1 MGVGLSY
8 IVILLESHT
17 SIPPRVLEGNGQTTN
32 PTLWS
37 GDSGLS
43 PTLLLL
49 GFSQLQELLPGAV
62 LGPELSLCL
71 LARVG
76 DQSLPHPHL
85 GKCKDGGCWEGLIL
99 M

>member
-1 MGVGLSY
+1 MGGGLSH
-8 IVILLESHT
+8 IVILLESRT
-17 SIPPRVLEGNGQTTN
+17 SIPPRVLEGNGQMANLAPGVETQVR
-32 PTLWS
+32 PH
-37 GDSGLS
+37 S
-43 PTLLLL
+43 PLA
-49 GFSQLQELLPGAV
+49 GFPQLQELLQGAV

-85 GKCKDGGCWEGLIL
+85 GKCKDGGCWAIL